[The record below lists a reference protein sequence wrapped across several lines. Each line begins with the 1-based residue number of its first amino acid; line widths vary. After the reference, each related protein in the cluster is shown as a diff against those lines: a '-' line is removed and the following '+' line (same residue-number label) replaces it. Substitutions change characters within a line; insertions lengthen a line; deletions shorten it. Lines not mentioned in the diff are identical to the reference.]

1 MLLVSGRILSY
12 SRGNLKLWNMWLLF
26 ALAAAIIWG
35 INYAASGRV
44 IERGM
49 SPISLFFLDTLFAL
63 LAMGGLMAATGL
75 AGKLTDELRGL
86 GSDVLWLG
94 IAMAASTSAGL
105 LIFMAIGA
113 KNATIA
119 SLIEI
124 SYPLFVAFFAWLLFR
139 ESQLNWSVLIGGA
152 MILSGVFV
160 VWSGN
165 R

>member
-1 MLLVSGRILSY
+1 LCLAASFSIHNE
-12 SRGNLKLWNMWLLF
+12 NLIFSFMWLVF

-49 SPISLFFLDTLFAL
+49 SPLSLFFLDLLFGL
-63 LAMGGLMAATGL
+63 LVIGGLMAATGR
-75 AGKLTDELRGL
+75 AGKLTDELHGL
-86 GSDVLWLG
+86 GGDVLWLG
-94 IAMAASTSAGL
+94 VAMAASTSAGL
-105 LIFMAIGA
+105 LIFFAIGE
-113 KNATIA
+113 KNATVA

-139 ESQLNWSVLIGGA
+139 ESQLNWPVVIGGA
-152 MILSGVFV
+152 MILGGVLV
-160 VWSGN
+160 VWSGY